1 MGGTLMLL
9 LKSSHVMGNLKK
21 GLSYKDEESFGHGN
35 LVIISEY
42 APIVIFFSSFF
53 AVKPF
58 AEVLV

>member
-1 MGGTLMLL
+1 MGSVVVNIEQCYGEF
-9 LKSSHVMGNLKK
+9 NK

-35 LVIISEY
+35 LVIISED